1 MSNEK
6 KQWIH
11 GFLIIVAIL
20 AGTARLEA
28 DVTGTILG
36 VVKDSTAAVLPGVEV
51 TSTNLDTNLVQRART
66 DGTGEYRILALPVGR
81 YRVEAALTGF
91 QKFVA
96 TGIVLSV
103 SAIIAASALR
113 RPSQT

>member
-1 MSNEK
+1 MEEFPMSQK
-6 KQWIH
+6 RRQFWMP
-11 GFLIIVAIL
+11 GLLIIVAML
-20 AGTARLEA
+20 SVPSGVKA

-36 VVKDSTAAVLPGVEV
+36 VVKDSSGAVLPGVEV
-51 TSTNLDTNLVQRART
+51 TSTNLDTNLAQKTHT

-96 TGIVLSV
+96 SGIVLSV
-103 SAIIAASALR
+103 NEQHR
-113 RPSQT
+113 VD